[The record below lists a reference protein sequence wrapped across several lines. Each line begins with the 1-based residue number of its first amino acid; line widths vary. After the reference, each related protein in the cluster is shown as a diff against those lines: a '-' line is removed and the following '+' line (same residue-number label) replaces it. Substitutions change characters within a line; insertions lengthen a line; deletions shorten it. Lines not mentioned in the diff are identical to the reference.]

1 MAEASYKAILV
12 KKENGLTT
20 ITFNRPEKRNAM
32 SPQLHRDMYQALSEL
47 RYDKDTRVIVLTGAG
62 ESFCAGQD
70 LKQYFMEM
78 DSQPESVRDEVRR
91 MSRMWRNQ
99 IIRTLPQPVIAMING
114 WCFGGAFTIVTACDI
129 AIAAEEAVFGL
140 SEVNFGNFPGG
151 EVTRVLTEQLQ
162 PKHALFYALTGKTL
176 TAKEAERVGLITKA
190 VPRAQLEKEVREIAN
205 NLLEKDPIALRA
217 VKEAWYY
224 TLYATDEIAYEVSN
238 LISDRIKTQH
248 GGRPGIK
255 QFAEKQ
261 YRPGLGAYKWE
272 K

>member
-1 MAEASYKAILV
+1 MAEASYQTILV

-20 ITFNRPEKRNAM
+20 ITFNRPDKRNAM
-32 SPQLHRDMYQALSEL
+32 SPQLHRDMYQVLNEL

-99 IIRTLPQPVIAMING
+99 IIRTLPQPVIAKING

-129 AIAAEEAVFGL
+129 AIAAEDAVFGL

-176 TAKEAERVGLITKA
+176 TAKEAERIGLITKA
-190 VPRAQLEKEVREIAN
+190 VPRAELD
-205 NLLEKDPIALRA
+205 KDPIALRA

-255 QFAEKQ
+255 QFADKQ